1 MSNTI
6 STTQRRC
13 IVATTT
19 QKVQTGLSHTFLSP
33 EEVAGMLPGISKGT
47 LAMWRHEGRGPRYR
61 KLGRIVLYALDEVE
75 AWIEAGVRDGTSDD
89 Y

>member
-1 MSNTI
+1 
-6 STTQRRC
+6 
-13 IVATTT
+13 VATKT
-19 QKVQTGLSHTFLSP
+19 KAVRVGLSHTFLSP
-33 EEVAGMLPGISKGT
+33 EEVAAMLPGISKGT

-75 AWIEAGVRDGTSDD
+75 EWIEAGIREGTSDV